1 MTKTATLPL
10 LLQKNFPTGV
20 SEMVFNLST
29 KENEKL
35 QQVLTTI
42 NALRD
47 LQDEPKTIGVQFI
60 LDRVEGLGF
69 SVTLVIENFGIKMD
83 ITDYS
88 LL

>member
-1 MTKTATLPL
+1 
-10 LLQKNFPTGV
+10 
-20 SEMVFNLST
+20 MVFNLST